1 MGDANVT
8 TYLLDRLAEAG
19 VDRLFGVPG
28 DFTLA
33 MLDDVEG
40 HRVVEWVGCANE
52 LGAGY
57 AADGYARMRGLGAVC
72 TTFGVGELS
81 AINAIAGAFAEHVP
95 VVHIVGSPATA
106 TQSAGQATHH
116 TLGDGDFGHFARMTA
131 EVTSSQAVLTA
142 ENAAAEIDRVLRET
156 LTESRPGY
164 LLIPADVAKA
174 PLAAP
179 VSPLEVDA
187 EASDPEALAE
197 LRGAVQ
203 AELEDASS
211 IAVLAGILVH
221 RMGAEDALHELL
233 VLGVPH
239 AVSLWGRRVIDE
251 SSSHYVGPYIGA
263 VSSPETRS
271 AVEDVDVLITVGVQ
285 FTDLMSGFFSQ
296 HLPERTIEIGPR
308 SVRIGD
314 QAFESVAMADALAVV
329 GDALADSEL
338 VGDADD
344 AVDAADAASDSEAD
358 AAGAAVPTDAGVSP
372 DAAVPTDSAGSPD
385 AGVSPDAAA
394 PTDAAV
400 TAEPAGGPD
409 APLDQAALWDAVSA
423 QLRSGDVVI
432 ADQGT
437 AFYGMGTHRMPH
449 GVTFIGQPLWAAIGY
464 TLPAL
469 LGAALADRS
478 RRPIVLIG
486 DGAAQLTIA
495 ELGTL
500 IRYRVPAVVV
510 VVNNAGYTVERA
522 IHGLTAEYNDIA
534 PWNWT
539 AVVRAFDPDGFTRA
553 VSARTAA
560 DVTGAFEQHDQLGG
574 RRLTFIEAVVP
585 PLDVPPLLSA
595 LAQQAGRANARR
607 D

>member
-33 MLDDVEG
+33 MLDDVEE
-40 HRVVEWVGCANE
+40 HPSIEWVGCATE

-57 AADGYARMRGLGAVC
+57 AADGYARIRGLGAVC

-81 AINAIAGAFAEHVP
+81 AINAIAGAYAEHVP
-95 VVHIVGSPATA
+95 VIHVVGSPATA
-106 TQSAGQATHH
+106 TQAAGRATHH

-131 EVTSSQAVLTA
+131 EVTHAQGLLTV
-142 ENAAAEIDRVLRET
+142 ENAAAEIDRVIQET
-156 LTESRPGY
+156 LTERRPGY
-164 LLIPADVAKA
+164 LLIPADVGKEPLRAPGA
-174 PLAAP
+174 PLA
-179 VSPLEVDA
+179 LDA
-187 EASDPEALAE
+187 EASDPASLAA
-197 LRGAVQ
+197 LRGAVE
-203 AELEDASS
+203 AAMTDASS
-211 IAVLAGILVH
+211 VSLLAGILVH
-221 RMGAEDALHELL
+221 RMGAEPALHDLL
-233 VLGVPH
+233 ALGVPH

-251 SSSHYVGPYIGA
+251 SSAHYVGPYLGA
-263 VSSPETRS
+263 VSSPE
-271 AVEDVDVLITVGVQ
+271 ALAAIEDVDVLITVGVQ

-296 HLPERTIEIGPR
+296 HLPETTIEIGPR
-308 SVRIGD
+308 SVHIGD
-314 QAFESVAMADALAVV
+314 EVFGSVAMADALAVV
-329 GDALADSEL
+329 AEVLEGSGL
-338 VGDADD
+338 VGDVGD
-344 AVDAADAASDSEAD
+344 AVSAPARGAEAD
-358 AAGAAVPTDAGVSP
+358 VTEADV
-372 DAAVPTDSAGSPD
+372 
-385 AGVSPDAAA
+385 AAA
-394 PTDAAV
+394 
-400 TAEPAGGPD
+400 D
-409 APLDQAALWDAVSA
+409 APLDQTALWDAVA
-423 QLRSGDVVI
+423 ARLRDGDVVI

-449 GVTFIGQPLWAAIGY
+449 GVTFIGQPLWASIGY

-500 IRYRVPAVVV
+500 IRDRVPAIVVI
-510 VVNNAGYTVERA
+510 VNNLGYTVERA

-539 AVVRAFDPDGFTRA
+539 AVVKAFDPTGFTRSVA
-553 VSARTAA
+553 ARTAA
-560 DVTGAFEQHDQLGG
+560 EVTG
-574 RRLTFIEAVVP
+574 AVVP

-595 LAQQAGRANARR
+595 LAEQASRANARR
-607 D
+607 DD

>member
-1 MGDANVT
+1 
-8 TYLLDRLAEAG
+8 
-19 VDRLFGVPG
+19 
-28 DFTLA
+28 
-33 MLDDVEG
+33 
-40 HRVVEWVGCANE
+40 
-52 LGAGY
+52 
-57 AADGYARMRGLGAVC
+57 MRGLGAVC

-106 TQSAGQATHH
+106 TQAAGQATHH

-131 EVTSSQAVLTA
+131 EVTWAQAVLTA

-179 VSPLEVDA
+179 ASPLEVDA
-187 EASDPEALAE
+187 EASDPAALAE

-203 AELEDASS
+203 AELEDAAS

-221 RMGAEDALHELL
+221 RMGAEDALQEVL

-329 GDALADSEL
+329 GEALADSEL

-344 AVDAADAASDSEAD
+344 AVDEASDSEAD
-358 AAGAAVPTDAGVSP
+358 AALPTDA
-372 DAAVPTDSAGSPD
+372 TGSPD
-385 AGVSPDAAA
+385 ATTSPAAAA
-394 PTDAAV
+394 PTDAEV

-423 QLRSGDVVI
+423 QLRTGDVVI

-478 RRPIVLIG
+478 RRPVVLIG

-500 IRYRVPAVVV
+500 IRNRVPAVVV

-539 AVVRAFDPDGFTRA
+539 AVVRAFDPDGFTRS

-560 DVTGAFEQHDQLGG
+560 DVTGAFEQHDKLGG
-574 RRLTFIEAVVP
+574 QRLTFIEAVVP

-595 LAQQAGRANARR
+595 LAAQAGRANARR
-607 D
+607 Q

>member
-1 MGDANVT
+1 MSDANVT

-33 MLDDVEG
+33 MLDDVEA
-40 HRVVEWVGCANE
+40 HRVIEWVGCANE

-106 TQSAGQATHH
+106 TQAAGRATHH

-131 EVTSSQAVLTA
+131 EVTYAQAALTA

-156 LTESRPGY
+156 LTECRPGY

-179 VSPLEVDA
+179 AAPLEVDA
-187 EASDPEALAE
+187 AASDPAALAE

-221 RMGAEDALHELL
+221 RMGAEDALQEVL

-308 SVRIGD
+308 SVRIGEL
-314 QAFESVAMADALAVV
+314 AFESVAMADALAVV
-329 GDALADSEL
+329 GEALADSEL
-338 VGDADD
+338 VGDAGG
-344 AVDAADAASDSEAD
+344 AVTAADAASDSEAD
-358 AAGAAVPTDAGVSP
+358 AAVPT
-372 DAAVPTDSAGSPD
+372 
-385 AGVSPDAAA
+385 DAAA
-394 PTDAAV
+394 PTDGAVPTDATGSPDSAVPTDAEV
-400 TAEPAGGPD
+400 TAEPAGGPE
-409 APLDQAALWDAVSA
+409 APSTRPPSGTPCR
-423 QLRSGDVVI
+423 RSC
-432 ADQGT
+432 A
-437 AFYGMGTHRMPH
+437 
-449 GVTFIGQPLWAAIGY
+449 
-464 TLPAL
+464 PA
-469 LGAALADRS
+469 
-478 RRPIVLIG
+478 
-486 DGAAQLTIA
+486 T
-495 ELGTL
+495 
-500 IRYRVPAVVV
+500 
-510 VVNNAGYTVERA
+510 
-522 IHGLTAEYNDIA
+522 
-534 PWNWT
+534 W
-539 AVVRAFDPDGFTRA
+539 
-553 VSARTAA
+553 
-560 DVTGAFEQHDQLGG
+560 
-574 RRLTFIEAVVP
+574 
-585 PLDVPPLLSA
+585 
-595 LAQQAGRANARR
+595 
-607 D
+607 

>member
-1 MGDANVT
+1 MSDANVT

-106 TQSAGQATHH
+106 TQAAGQATHH

-131 EVTSSQAVLTA
+131 EVTWAQAVLTA

-179 VSPLEVDA
+179 ASPLEVDA
-187 EASDPEALAE
+187 EASDPAALAE

-203 AELEDASS
+203 AELEDAAS

-221 RMGAEDALHELL
+221 RMGAEDALQEVL

-251 SSSHYVGPYIGA
+251 SSTHYVGPYIGA

-329 GDALADSEL
+329 GEALADSEL

-344 AVDAADAASDSEAD
+344 AVEAADAASDSEAD
-358 AAGAAVPTDAGVSP
+358 AAVPTEATGSP
-372 DAAVPTDSAGSPD
+372 DPAGSP
-385 AGVSPDAAA
+385 VPSA
-394 PTDAAV
+394 PTDAEV

-423 QLRSGDVVI
+423 QLRTGDVVI

-478 RRPIVLIG
+478 RRPVVLIG

-500 IRYRVPAVVV
+500 IRNRVPAVVV

-539 AVVRAFDPDGFTRA
+539 AVVRAFDPDGFTRS

-560 DVTGAFEQHDQLGG
+560 DVTGAFEQHDKLGG
-574 RRLTFIEAVVP
+574 HRLTFIEAVVP

-595 LAQQAGRANARR
+595 LAAQAGRANARR
-607 D
+607 E

>member
-33 MLDDVEG
+33 MLDDVEE
-40 HRVVEWVGCANE
+40 HPSIEWVGCATE

-57 AADGYARMRGLGAVC
+57 AADGYARIRGLGAVC

-81 AINAIAGAFAEHVP
+81 AINAIAGAYAEHVP
-95 VVHIVGSPATA
+95 VIHVVGSPATA
-106 TQSAGQATHH
+106 TQAAGRATHH

-131 EVTSSQAVLTA
+131 EVTHAQRLLTV
-142 ENAAAEIDRVLRET
+142 ENAAAEIDRVILET
-156 LTESRPGY
+156 LTERRPGY
-164 LLIPADVAKA
+164 LLIPADVGKEPLRAPGA
-174 PLAAP
+174 PLA
-179 VSPLEVDA
+179 LDA
-187 EASDPEALAE
+187 EASDPASLAA
-197 LRGAVQ
+197 LRGAVE
-203 AELEDASS
+203 AAMTDASS
-211 IAVLAGILVH
+211 VSLLAGILVH
-221 RMGAEDALHELL
+221 RMGAEPALHDLL
-233 VLGVPH
+233 ALGVPH

-251 SSSHYVGPYIGA
+251 SSAHYVGPYLGA
-263 VSSPETRS
+263 VSSPE
-271 AVEDVDVLITVGVQ
+271 ALAAIEDVDVLITVGVQ

-296 HLPERTIEIGPR
+296 HLPDTTIEIGPR

-314 QAFESVAMADALAVV
+314 DVFGSVAMAEALAVV
-329 GDALADSEL
+329 AEVLEGSGL
-338 VGDADD
+338 VGD
-344 AVDAADAASDSEAD
+344 VGDAASAPARGAEAD
-358 AAGAAVPTDAGVSP
+358 VTEADVTGADV
-372 DAAVPTDSAGSPD
+372 
-385 AGVSPDAAA
+385 AAA
-394 PTDAAV
+394 
-400 TAEPAGGPD
+400 D
-409 APLDQAALWDAVSA
+409 APLDQTALWDAVA
-423 QLRSGDVVI
+423 ARLRDGDVVI

-449 GVTFIGQPLWAAIGY
+449 GVTFIGQPLWASIGY

-500 IRYRVPAVVV
+500 IRDRVPAIVVI
-510 VVNNAGYTVERA
+510 VNNLGYTVERA

-539 AVVRAFDPDGFTRA
+539 AVVKAFDPTGFTRSVA
-553 VSARTAA
+553 ARTAA
-560 DVTGAFEQHDQLGG
+560 EVTGAFEQHD
-574 RRLTFIEAVVP
+574 RLAGQRLVFIEAVVP

-595 LAQQAGRANARR
+595 LAEQASRANARR
-607 D
+607 DD

>member
-1 MGDANVT
+1 MREANVT

-19 VDRLFGVPG
+19 VERLFGVPG

-33 MLDDVEG
+33 MLDDVEA
-40 HRVVEWVGCANE
+40 HPSIEWVGCANE

-57 AADGYARMRGLGAVC
+57 AADGYARIRGLGALC

-81 AINAIAGAFAEHVP
+81 AINAIAGAYAEHVP
-95 VVHIVGSPATA
+95 VIHVVGSPATA
-106 TQSAGQATHH
+106 TQAAGRATHH

-131 EVTSSQAVLTA
+131 EVTHAQGLLTV
-142 ENAAAEIDRVLRET
+142 ENAAAEIDRVIRET
-156 LTESRPGY
+156 LTERRPGY

-174 PLAAP
+174 PLSAP
-179 VSPLEVDA
+179 DTPLAHDA
-187 EASDPEALAE
+187 EASDPASLAA
-197 LRGAVQ
+197 LRGAVE
-203 AELEDASS
+203 ALIGDASS
-211 IAVLAGILVH
+211 VSLLAGILVH
-221 RMGAEDALHELL
+221 RMGAEAALHELL
-233 VLGVPH
+233 ALGVPH
-239 AVSLWGRRVIDE
+239 AVSLWGRRVVDE
-251 SSSHYVGPYIGA
+251 SSAHYVGPYIGA
-263 VSSPETRS
+263 VSSPEALA

-296 HLPERTIEIGPR
+296 HLPETTIEIGPR

-314 QAFESVAMADALAVV
+314 EVFGSIAMADALAVMGEV
-329 GDALADSEL
+329 LEDSGL
-338 VGDADD
+338 LG
-344 AVDAADAASDSEAD
+344 DAASAASAPAAGGADGTAAVVAPTAAPNAD
-358 AAGAAVPTDAGVSP
+358 APQPRVAE
-372 DAAVPTDSAGSPD
+372 
-385 AGVSPDAAA
+385 
-394 PTDAAV
+394 V
-400 TAEPAGGPD
+400 TAEPAGAAD
-409 APLDQAALWDAVSA
+409 APLDQAGLWDAVA
-423 QLRSGDVVI
+423 ARLREGDVVI

-500 IRYRVPAVVV
+500 IRDRVPAVVL
-510 VVNNAGYTVERA
+510 VVNNLGYTVERA

-539 AVVRAFDPDGFTRA
+539 AVVKAFDPTGFTRSVA
-553 VSARTAA
+553 ARTAA
-560 DVTGAFEQHDQLGG
+560 EVTGAFEQYDRLGG
-574 RRLTFIEAVVP
+574 RRLMFIEAIVP

-595 LAQQAGRANARR
+595 LADQASRANARR
-607 D
+607 DD